1 MPRFLS
7 IFVGMI
13 FQMDMFDV
21 RKIFDRTEG
30 DVRRTAFET
39 CGQVCSRQI
48 DIETDGEVI
57 RQVRYT
63 GGCNGN
69 TQGVAALVAGM
80 KIDEAIARLE
90 GIDCNGRGTSCPD
103 QLARALKQL

>member
-30 DVRRTAFET
+30 EVRRTAFET

-63 GGCNGN
+63 GGCSGN

-103 QLARALKQL
+103 QLARALKEL